1 MSLCIGIRED
11 ELREVAGQIDKDKF
25 KFKFLYNS
33 ENHEEFHKQLGIQ
46 ELRDNVI
53 FSGNVHK
60 LHNLNKKIKGQDE
73 NTNMMILLNS
83 LFESERHLS
92 IVNDFYDH
100 QYIVLVFSSL
110 HKDPAEMEDKERK
123 VTLGEE
129 TLNRLMELF
138 LNKLSDEEGIPTT
151 TWDMYR
157 NGTVKDDEYNMDDFI
172 AKQLRIKDRKKK
184 DYQRQIIRHFEESY
198 KFRLI
203 SIYTKLRDYGLEDI
217 MRKLDEFGYL
227 DDRFK
232 EDVFIYE
239 EEARRLLARR
249 LCTMSFK
256 NDIEILINKG
266 IYSEDSIK
274 YTF

>member
-232 EDVFIYE
+232 EDIFIYE

-249 LCTMSFK
+249 LCAMSFK

-266 IYSEDSIK
+266 MYSEDSIK

>member
-232 EDVFIYE
+232 EDIFIYE

-266 IYSEDSIK
+266 MYSEDSIK